1 MASRSV
7 RSRCVSG
14 KSVAYLWAGE
24 SLGQT
29 MKQGKTISRMV
40 ASWFVDK
47 AANQELANGN
57 IDFRRFDK
65 CKIKLEAFL
74 EEKLVEQLQSHDI
87 PAMSI
92 VPLSIAALPA
102 QSQ

>member
-1 MASRSV
+1 
-7 RSRCVSG
+7 
-14 KSVAYLWAGE
+14 
-24 SLGQT
+24 

-87 PAMSI
+87 PALSI
-92 VPLSIAALPA
+92 APLSIAALPA